1 MRQMK
6 MLSLFICVVAFA
18 QAFVS
23 FLYGVEEKGEWT
35 LDNFLATMAR
45 RGKYMLFLGKN
56 TEMNG
61 METSLIT
68 FLYFVASF
76 YNQLMK
82 NMADTVGLL
91 SVLFFRHVLYD
102 LLYSLKDESFT
113 TQMVR
118 EALIL

>member
-1 MRQMK
+1 MK